1 MPLRIRFVLW
11 YGGLFVVI
19 LFIVMGLSYAF
30 HVRSHYDSLDHT
42 LITSTDHAANEPI
55 DELGSPRLERIGRDL
70 EVSLR
75 LYDANGTLLETTA
88 NAGELPSSSPQAI
101 LAAPA
106 KPPFDPIANLVP
118 SVLERPHPAE
128 GAFGIISDGGQRWRT
143 YVLPLKQGGYLE
155 ALVSLDALD
164 RAVHAL
170 RIVMTALGLVGLVAA
185 VLGSW
190 AVASRALLPITAVDK
205 TARSIALSHNFS
217 QRVPLSSRHDELGH
231 LIETLNEMLGSLQA
245 AYYAQQR
252 FVADASHELRAPL
265 TIIQGNLELFAR
277 HKNIPETERQEILA
291 DIQNEAVRLS
301 HLVADLL
308 TLARADSG
316 TTLNH
321 YPVEL
326 DTVLLGAF
334 REAKQL
340 VHGQT
345 LFLDT
350 FEPVQIIGDEDRLK
364 QLLLILLDNAIKY
377 TPPNE
382 QVHVTLRRKTNTAEI
397 VVQDTGIGI
406 PTEALPHIFDRFYR
420 ADPARSHDPGGTGL
434 GLSIARWITEQHGG
448 QIAVT
453 STLGE
458 GTVVSVSLPIGSL

>member
-11 YGGLFVVI
+11 YGGLFVAI

-42 LITSTDHAANEPI
+42 LITSTDHAANESI
-55 DELGSPRLERIGRDL
+55 GELDSPRLEQIGKDL

-75 LYDANGTLLETTA
+75 LYDANGTLLETTTKA
-88 NAGELPSSSPQAI
+88 EELPRSSPQAI

-106 KPPFDPIANLVP
+106 KPPFDSVANLVP

-128 GAFGIISDGGQRWRT
+128 GSFGVISERGHRWRI

-164 RAVHAL
+164 RAVRAL
-170 RIVMTALGLVGLVAA
+170 RILMAVLGLVGLAA
-185 VLGSW
+185 ALLGSW
-190 AVASRALLPITAVDK
+190 AVASRALLPITVVDK
-205 TARSIALSHNFS
+205 TARSIALSRNFS
-217 QRVPLSSRHDELGH
+217 QRVPLSARHDELGH

-277 HKNIPETERQEILA
+277 HQNIPVAERQEILA
-291 DIQNEAVRLS
+291 DIQDEAVRLS
-301 HLVADLL
+301 RLVADLL

-321 YPVEL
+321 YPIEL
-326 DTVLLGAF
+326 DTILLGAF

-340 VHGQT
+340 AQGQT

-350 FEPVQIIGDEDRLK
+350 FEPAQIMGDEDRLK
-364 QLLLILLDNAIKY
+364 QLVLILLDNAIKY
-377 TPPNE
+377 TAPNG
-382 QVHVTLRRKTNTAEI
+382 QVHVTLRRKTNVVEI

-406 PTEALPHIFDRFYR
+406 PAEALPHIFDRFYR

-458 GTVVSVSLPIGSL
+458 GTSVSVSLPIGPR

>member
-19 LFIVMGLSYAF
+19 LFVVMGLSYAF
-30 HVRSHYDSLDHT
+30 HVRSHYDALDHA
-42 LITSTDHAANEPI
+42 LITSADHAANEPI
-55 DELGSPRLERIGRDL
+55 SELDSPRLERIGADL

-88 NAGELPSSSPQAI
+88 KAGEFSPSSPQAI
-101 LAAPA
+101 LAVPA

-118 SVLERPHPAE
+118 SILERPHTTE
-128 GAFGIISDGGQRWRT
+128 GAFGVISDGGRRWRI
-143 YVLPLKQGGYLE
+143 YVLPLEQDGYIE
-155 ALVSLDALD
+155 VLVSLDALD
-164 RAVHAL
+164 RAVRAL
-170 RIVMTALGLVGLVAA
+170 RIVMAVLGMIGLAAA

-190 AVASRALLPITAVDK
+190 AVASRALLPITVVDK
-205 TARSIALSHNFS
+205 TARSIALSRNFS
-217 QRVPLSSRHDELGH
+217 QRVPLPARHDELGH
-231 LIETLNEMLGSLQA
+231 LAETLNEMLASLQA

-277 HKNIPETERQEILA
+277 HQNISEGERQEMLSE
-291 DIQNEAVRLS
+291 IQKETVRLS
-301 HLVADLL
+301 RLVADLL

-316 TTLNH
+316 TGLRQ

-326 DTVLLGAF
+326 DAIVLTAF
-334 REAKQL
+334 REGNQL
-340 VHGQT
+340 AHGQT
-345 LFLDT
+345 LVLDT

-364 QLLLILLDNAIKY
+364 QLMLILLDNAIKY
-377 TPPNE
+377 TASGG
-382 QVHVTLRRKTNTAEI
+382 QVRVELHRKANTAEI

-406 PTEALPHIFDRFYR
+406 PAEALPHIFDRFYR

-434 GLSIARWITEQHGG
+434 GLSIARWITEQHKGR
-448 QIAVT
+448 IAVT

-458 GTVVSVSLPIGSL
+458 GTAIRVFLPIGQL